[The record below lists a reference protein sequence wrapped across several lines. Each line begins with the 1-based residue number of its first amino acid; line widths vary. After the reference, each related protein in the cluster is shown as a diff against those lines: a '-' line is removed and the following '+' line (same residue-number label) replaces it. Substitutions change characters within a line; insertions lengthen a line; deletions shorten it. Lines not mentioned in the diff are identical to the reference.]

1 MPLPASG
8 KWTRPNAT
16 LRPRELTI
24 DSRQNPKVSVAA
36 LSPDGRLQNLPICEV
51 WSKKASPSALQ
62 TPFSRRYSGSTRFWL
77 RRFLWSPAF
86 EGSALITDVAA
97 FTHVIRR

>member
-62 TPFSRRYSGSTRFWL
+62 TPFSRRYSGSTASGCGDSFGVRRSGAARSSPMSL
-77 RRFLWSPAF
+77 RSPM
-86 EGSALITDVAA
+86 
-97 FTHVIRR
+97 